1 MVCVRHPCHLLQP
14 SGVDRLAS
22 FYCSGFRETETERDG
37 TEQEHWEEHEGSY
50 KQEGM
55 SEMRGGRFKDGA
67 MLKSNKSES

>member
-37 TEQEHWEEHEGSY
+37 TEQEDLKVEGCGL
-50 KQEGM
+50 K
-55 SEMRGGRFKDGA
+55 MRLRGTWGE
-67 MLKSNKSES
+67 L